1 MKQGIDAIMQF
12 DKIITDDNFIGFVR
26 EMVEASQTKFAM
38 TVYYMNPRF
47 TRKNNDV
54 KLFCEALVAAVKRKV
69 DVKILF
75 NTPAP
80 GSILTRGQKAA
91 YSFLQSNGVPVK
103 HSDSKRT
110 THAKFLLSDGIN
122 IVIGS
127 HNFSQASLHRNR
139 EVSISLANSDLY
151 NQLECY
157 FLEEYYKGDEKW

>member
-1 MKQGIDAIMQF
+1 MQF
-12 DKIITDDNFIGFVR
+12 DKIITDDNFIGFVT
-26 EMVEASQTKFAM
+26 EMVEASVTQFAM

-54 KLFCEALVAAVKRKV
+54 KLFCEALVHAVKRKV

-80 GSILTRGQKAA
+80 RSILTRGQKAA
-91 YSFLQSNGVPVK
+91 FSFLQANGVPVK
-103 HSDSKRT
+103 HSDSRRT
-110 THAKFLLSDGIN
+110 THAKFLLSDGKN

-139 EVSISLANSDLY
+139 EVSISLANEDLY
-151 NQLECY
+151 SQLLCY
-157 FLEEYYKGDEKW
+157 FLDSYHKAEEKW